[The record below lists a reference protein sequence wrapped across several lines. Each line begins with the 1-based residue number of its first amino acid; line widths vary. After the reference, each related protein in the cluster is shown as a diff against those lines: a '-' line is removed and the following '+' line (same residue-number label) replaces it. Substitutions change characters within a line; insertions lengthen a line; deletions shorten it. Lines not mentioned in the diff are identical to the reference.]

1 MGLWTIEHVMHSIH
15 EPKLLSSHGIASS
28 RRCPVADTETVGDFL
43 QLQFFIDTMAA
54 GNSNGNPATP
64 LRTSLAEIATIM
76 LAELHD
82 LHKRSGR

>member
-1 MGLWTIEHVMHSIH
+1 MGLWTIEHVMHSSH

-28 RRCPVADTETVGDFL
+28 RRCSVADTETVGDFR

-54 GNSNGNPATP
+54 DNSNGNPATP